1 MKTIA
6 VLFVLILGSLT
17 TTTLGQ
23 VSKVWVQITDHS
35 AVPAVSADGQLVSS
49 NETLNAA
56 ISSIGITK
64 VTQALAASKQ
74 VKLQKLLQFYFIIKN

>member
-17 TTTLGQ
+17 TTTIGQ

-35 AVPAVSADGQLVSS
+35 AIPAVSADGQLVST
-49 NETLNAA
+49 NETLNG
-56 ISSIGITK
+56 SRDGIN
-64 VTQALAASKQ
+64 S
-74 VKLQKLLQFYFIIKN
+74 